1 MATSNT
7 ATFKKL
13 PGVLSFQRAYNV
25 SDAEMF
31 NVMPDGARTPVE
43 VVRHGIRGTQ
53 NVSATAGTTA
63 KGGERA
69 VSNIQVTETAKL
81 HPNAV
86 AMEVQFSI
94 RFFDLSRSLSACASD
109 DRVLMKGMRTSI
121 DGFIERSK
129 TGGAD
134 AIALRYARN
143 IANGRWLWR
152 NRVAASKITVTV
164 MQGDTLIAS
173 IDALTVPTNHFDNA
187 IAPEAAIAKVLADGM
202 RGAHGGGLLVSAR
215 LEFGVAGAIEVF
227 PSQNYVENKPT
238 GFARP
243 LYKIGGS
250 VRAPTDKESGFNVV
264 GHAALR
270 DQKVS
275 NALRTFD
282 TWYEAYGEVGRPIP
296 VEPMGASLD
305 LMSFLRSGN
314 TGAFKLFCRLNELDP
329 IAPDGQFALACMI
342 RGGVFSESDKPAKPK
357 GDATGEVAEA
367 IAEAD

>member
-1 MATSNT
+1 MVTSNT
-7 ATFKKL
+7 ETFKKL

-31 NVMPDGARTPVE
+31 NVMPDGSRTPVE

-53 NVSATAGTTA
+53 NVSAAAGSTA
-63 KGGERA
+63 KSGERA

-86 AMEVQFSI
+86 EMEVQFSI
-94 RFFDLSRSLSACASD
+94 RFFDLACSLSACASD

-129 TGGAD
+129 TAGAD

-164 MQGDTLIAS
+164 TQGNSVIAS
-173 IDALTVPTNHFDNA
+173 LDALAVPTNHFNDA
-187 IAPEAAIAKVLADGM
+187 SAPEIAIAKVLADGM
-202 RGAHGGGLLVSAR
+202 RGAHGSGLTICAR
-215 LEFGVAGAIEVF
+215 LAFGVSGAIEVF

-250 VRAPTDKESGFNVV
+250 VLPPTDKESGFNVV
-264 GHAALR
+264 GYAALR
-270 DQKVS
+270 DQKIS

-282 TWYEAYGEVGRPIP
+282 TWYEAYDEVRRPIA

-305 LMSFLRSGN
+305 LMSFLRSGK

-329 IAPDGQFALACMI
+329 TAPDGQFALACMI
-342 RGGVFSESDKPAKPK
+342 RGGVFSESDKPAKAK
-357 GDATGEVAEA
+357 GDTTGEAAEA